1 MNKDVIAI
9 DQDRLGIQGDRVR
22 AVGPF
27 EVWSKPLEGGAKAV
41 ALFNRSEAEYPITV
55 NFKSVGF
62 DGPVHARRSVVAQRS
77 GNAEWFLY
85 GSGSE
90 VRCGDAATF

>member
-1 MNKDVIAI
+1 M
-9 DQDRLGIQGDRVR
+9 R

-55 NFKSVGF
+55 HFKSVGF
-62 DGPVHARRSVVAQRS
+62 DGPVHARDLWSRRSW
-77 GNAEWFLY
+77 NAERPYTAMVPKDGVVMPRL
-85 GSGSE
+85 SK
-90 VRCGDAATF
+90 